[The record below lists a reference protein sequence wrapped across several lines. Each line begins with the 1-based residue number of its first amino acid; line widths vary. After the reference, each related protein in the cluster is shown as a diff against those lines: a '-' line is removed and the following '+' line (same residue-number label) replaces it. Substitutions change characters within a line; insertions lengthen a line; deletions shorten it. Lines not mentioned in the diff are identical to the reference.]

1 MLILL
6 GLAIL
11 LGGPTALA
19 VTRASDQAHW
29 SQMRWDSAGLAPD
42 PATHPGAI
50 VQVYAARSWGW
61 RGAFSVHSWVVFKP
75 EGASSYE
82 RYDVVGWGV
91 GPGGRAAVRKN
102 IRTVDGYWAG
112 NKPEVIGELRGAEGG
127 PGDPQAA
134 RGHRR
139 LWLLPGIPHVAG
151 AQLQH
156 LRGLRC
162 SAPCP
167 SSRSPMPANAVGKDW
182 LPLNRP
188 VASTP
193 SGTGIQVSLWGL
205 LGVAAGIEEGLEV
218 NVLGLVLGV
227 DPKHL
232 AVKLPGFGSVGLQ
245 GQRASQAAGQR
256 HRRGAQR
263 VTERVL
269 ILDFGAQYT
278 QLIARRLRE
287 QHVYCEIHPCTVG
300 SSFVRQFEPCRRHP
314 LRRPR
319 LDHRGGEPARPAYV
333 FELGVPVL
341 GICYGEQTMCAQLGG
356 KVESGHHREFGRA
369 LITLDQPSPLFDGL
383 LEPGD
388 QPRSG

>member
-6 GLAIL
+6 GLALL

-29 SQMRWDSAGLAPD
+29 SQTRWDSAGLAPD

-112 NKPEVIGELRGAEGG
+112 NKPEVIGELRGQKAAQAIPKLREAINAYGYSQEYRMWPG
-127 PGDPQAA
+127 PNSNTF
-134 RGHRR
+134 
-139 LWLLPGIPHVAG
+139 VASV
-151 AQLQH
+151 
-156 LRGLRC
+156 LRAVPEL
-162 SAPCP
+162 AV
-167 SSRSPMPANAVGKDW
+167 PMPANAVGKDW

-193 SGTGIQVSLWGL
+193 SGTGLQVSLWGIV
-205 LGVAAGIEEGLEV
+205 GVAAGIEEGVEL
-218 NVLGLVLGV
+218 NVLGLVLGI

-232 AVKLPGFGSVGLQ
+232 AVKLPGFGSLGL
-245 GQRASQAAGQR
+245 RVNEPPKLPANLT
-256 HRRGAQR
+256 AQ
-263 VTERVL
+263 
-269 ILDFGAQYT
+269 
-278 QLIARRLRE
+278 
-287 QHVYCEIHPCTVG
+287 
-300 SSFVRQFEPCRRHP
+300 EPS
-314 LRRPR
+314 
-319 LDHRGGEPARPAYV
+319 A
-333 FELGVPVL
+333 
-341 GICYGEQTMCAQLGG
+341 
-356 KVESGHHREFGRA
+356 
-369 LITLDQPSPLFDGL
+369 
-383 LEPGD
+383 
-388 QPRSG
+388 